1 MLYVISL
8 SNAFSLVSYSNPFL
22 VDEASVMWYY
32 CANFTVEL
40 FKRKSTFNITA
51 QPKIWVPYEGCMKN
65 KNCIL
70 GRQKSFLTQNFPIWN
85 SC

>member
-40 FKRKSTFNITA
+40 FKRKSTFN
-51 QPKIWVPYEGCMKN
+51 
-65 KNCIL
+65 
-70 GRQKSFLTQNFPIWN
+70 
-85 SC
+85 